1 MPQLSVSVPPW
12 IVEALAQLRRAD
24 EMSGPPRAVSQ
35 IVREALEE
43 KLEPFRPADRKE
55 TETRVNRRLPVQGKA
70 YFDSLLRD

>member
-43 KLEPFRPADRKE
+43 KLEHFRPPREEK
-55 TETRVNRRLPVQGKA
+55 RVNRRLPVQGKA